1 MRKDPGF
8 QDHGARAVVFR
19 ALYAVLALVVVTRSV
34 SAPHALTDMM
44 LRREGLP
51 GAILTLAMIGIAM
64 VQVADVLLNGILPRR
79 CACVWLVQ
87 HRHALYVG
95 AAFCYLV
102 PPFVFAP
109 ILGDA
114 WGAYLLYV
122 GMAVTSLV
130 LAFHDQFEKRHRR
143 AACKT

>member
-1 MRKDPGF
+1 M
-8 QDHGARAVVFR
+8 
-19 ALYAVLALVVVTRSV
+19 VVTRSV
-34 SAPHALTDMM
+34 SAPYALADMM
-44 LRREGLP
+44 MRREGLP

-64 VQVADVLLNGILPRR
+64 VQVADVLLNGVLPRR
-79 CACVWLVQ
+79 CACVWLER
-87 HRHALYVG
+87 HRHGLYVG

-109 ILGDA
+109 ILGAA